1 MVHFECNCAKI
12 RHRAERLKKIT
23 EFFCIFCEI
32 SKRPPFPNFRLILL
46 YSKKL
51 ISNQGPLHLED
62 EEDTWKPTRLCQFSE
77 YNCIFW
83 QLHTDLV
90 HDFNKLL
97 GLVHT
102 AKQFKMGQSQYLTI
116 SADRGNPLH

>member
-1 MVHFECNCAKI
+1 MVHLECNCAKI
-12 RHRAERLKKIT
+12 WHRAERLKKIT
-23 EFFCIFCEI
+23 EFFVKAIY
-32 SKRPPFPNFRLILL
+32 KRPPFPNFRLIF
-46 YSKKL
+46 YYIKKF
-51 ISNQGPLHLED
+51 ISNQGPLHLKD

-90 HDFNKLL
+90 HGFNKLL

-102 AKQFKMGQSQYLTI
+102 AKQFKMGQSQYLAI
-116 SADRGNPLH
+116 SADRGNPLY